1 MKTSSFIGFTR
12 NVAMAHPFVSS
23 YSLRVPGIPFA
34 IDLEGRQIIGS
45 DIWYLKKAGLI
56 NSTFVQFFGPKGCGK
71 SAIQKMWAAF
81 AFMRRGADMERNRI
95 VIHDRKPEGEASE
108 YAKLAAITG
117 SITFEMGS
125 MQVNPFER
133 KLFLNE
139 KGGNEVYELG
149 MLDIAK
155 ILAEYSDGPLSPLE
169 YYALRVAMFEMLT
182 HYDELVWSPEVLQ
195 KICGSL
201 TSKMLSDYHSMLNE
215 KLIVK
220 TIDRLANLQ
229 LDVLRTRVESQ
240 INELKEADHLLQF
253 ADLHGPAISLSAKLG
268 NLLNG
273 KIGRM
278 FGFKHSLYDIRTQR
292 AVVKDWRGMDD
303 EAETLARWI
312 DTNITINAAEMNRKD
327 LLPTVELD
335 DERHKSMRNTHYAN
349 SLLFLTEIARGL
361 DMVNVGSS
369 HWYNSMRPG
378 KEGDASWNVGDLVIR
393 NMGLRIYGN
402 ITNETSY
409 KREVQ
414 EREQASN
421 REVNRLATLPIY
433 CFGGKL
439 QGENGPMTFFRTIAS
454 PKLRADILETD
465 SAVAAMT
472 KAGDLRSDDFLR
484 CYARKNNFTYI
495 G

>member
-1 MKTSSFIGFTR
+1 MKASSFFGFTR

-23 YSLRVPGIPFA
+23 YARPVPGVPFA
-34 IDLEGRQIIGS
+34 IDLEGRQVIGS
-45 DIWYLKKAGLI
+45 DIWQLKKAGLI
-56 NSTFVQFFGPKGCGK
+56 NSTFVQLFGPKGGGK
-71 SAIQKMWAAF
+71 SAVQKMWAAF
-81 AFMRRGADMERNRI
+81 AYMRRGADMERIRI

-133 KLFLNE
+133 KLFLNQT
-139 KGGNEVYELG
+139 GGEDVYELG

-155 ILAEYSDGPLSPLE
+155 ILAEYTDGPLSPLE

-201 TSKMLSDYHSMLNE
+201 NSSMLAAYHRTLNE

-220 TIDRLANLQ
+220 TTDRLANLQ
-229 LDVLRTRVESQ
+229 LEVLRTKVEGQ

-253 ADLHGPAISLSAKLG
+253 SDLIGPAISVSARLG

-303 EAETLARWI
+303 DAETLARWI
-312 DTNITINAAEMNRKD
+312 DNNITINAAEMNRKD

-335 DERHKSMRNTHYAN
+335 DERHKSMRNARYTD

-361 DMVNVGSS
+361 EMLNIGSS

-378 KEGDASWNVGDLVIR
+378 EEGSESWNKGDLVIR
-393 NMGLRIYGN
+393 NMGLRVYGN
-402 ITNETSY
+402 ITNETGY

-414 EREQASN
+414 EREQIST
-421 REVNRLATLPIY
+421 REVNRMATLPKF
-433 CFGGKL
+433 CFAAKL
-439 QGENGPMTFFRTIAS
+439 QGEDGPMTFFRTIAS
-454 PKLRADILETD
+454 QKLIKDILETD
-465 SAVAAMT
+465 SAVAKMT
-472 KAGDLRSDDFLR
+472 EKGDLRSDDYLQR
-484 CYARKNNFTYI
+484 YAQANNFTYI